1 MWWRIT
7 RARADPLAWTNEP
20 ADGRW
25 QRGDVVRA
33 VYLAD
38 SAETAW
44 AEWFRHS
51 AELGVPPQ
59 TRLPRD
65 MWHVEVD
72 LADVADL
79 TADGVRAADG
89 IESLSPTRRQWTIT
103 QTVAERLWTD
113 GATAVMAPS
122 AAHLGG
128 RVLAVFRTEPGQVP
142 GLKPV
147 RPARR
152 YSELPALP
160 TGLRT

>member
-1 MWWRIT
+1 M
-7 RARADPLAWTNEP
+7 
-20 ADGRW
+20 
-25 QRGDVVRA
+25 VRA

-38 SAETAW
+38 SEATAW

-59 TRLPRD
+59 VRLPRD
-65 MWHVEVD
+65 MWRVEVD

-79 TADGVRAADG
+79 TADGVLAADG
-89 IESLSPTRRQWTIT
+89 IESLSPTRRQWPQT
-103 QTVAERLWTD
+103 QAVGERLWGD
-113 GATAVMAPS
+113 GAAALLAPS
-122 AAHLGG
+122 AAHSGG
-128 RVLAVFRTEPGQVP
+128 RVLAVFRTSPGPVE

-152 YSELPALP
+152 FSELPALP

>member
-1 MWWRIT
+1 MT
-7 RARADPLAWTNEP
+7 WTEEP

-38 SAETAW
+38 GEATAW

-51 AELGVPPQ
+51 AEMGVPAQ
-59 TRLPRD
+59 VRLPRD
-65 MWHVEVD
+65 MWRVEVD

-79 TADGVRAADG
+79 TADGVLAANG
-89 IESLSPTRRQWTIT
+89 IESLSPTRRQWPVT
-103 QTVAERLWTD
+103 QAIGERLWKD
-113 GATAVMAPS
+113 GAAALVAPS
-122 AAHLGG
+122 AAHLRG
-128 RVLAVFRTEPGQVP
+128 RVLAVFRTAPGPVA

-152 YSELPALP
+152 FGELPVIP